1 MITALIVVALCYII
15 PTMLMLL
22 FFKYTKIGKEA
33 TDDAVFRD
41 SFMPVMNIFY
51 VFVMIAFLFGDAVAR
66 LALVG
71 DILAQSTFASKFKS
85 VVLKFVRGK

>member
-1 MITALIVVALCYII
+1 MIVAIIIVALCYII

-51 VFVMIAFLFGDAVAR
+51 VFVMIAFLFGDT
-66 LALVG
+66 
-71 DILAQSTFASKFKS
+71 LAQSTFASKFKS

>member
-1 MITALIVVALCYII
+1 MTIVIIVAALCYII

-33 TDDAVFRD
+33 TDDAVFIF

-51 VFVMIAFLFGDAVAR
+51 VFVMIAFLIGDTVAR

-71 DILAQSTFASKFKS
+71 DTLAQSTFASKFKS
-85 VVLKFVRGK
+85 IVLKFVRGN

>member
-1 MITALIVVALCYII
+1 MITAIIVVALCYII

-33 TDDAVFRD
+33 RDDAVFRD

-51 VFVMIAFLFGDAVAR
+51 VFVMIAFL
-66 LALVG
+66 VG
-71 DILAQSTFASKFKS
+71 DLLERLPKSTFVNNFKRI
-85 VVLKFVRGK
+85 VLKFVRGK

>member
-15 PTMLMLL
+15 PTMIMLL

-33 TDDAVFRD
+33 SDDAVFRD

-51 VFVMIAFLFGDAVAR
+51 VFVMIAFL
-66 LALVG
+66 VG
-71 DILAQSTFASKFKS
+71 DLLERLPKSTFVN
-85 VVLKFVRGK
+85 VVKRKILKFVRGN